1 MLIMANNSKLYT
13 LITGDSVEFKLTE
26 KQIEKIPNFKD
37 NQIYPIQSSDF
48 KPFYSH
54 LTIGTKPI
62 FNHKYFSMIKNIFG
76 YDLLLNY
83 LLYDI
88 NKLIDH
94 AEHEKIFNI
103 KAPVLY
109 KCYGQKPHRITYI
122 MFVSI
127 YYKLIKNA
135 DEIIDFLLK
144 NISDSD
150 KNILL
155 YEFRFYNQKYTDK
168 FKLIKKFLKHD
179 ICTRFDRP
187 VSNVDDRFYDE
198 VNRFNRLDNIIY
210 NFDKYSQGKV
220 SLSDLSENDLIEEIN
235 IIKYLCNPDLN
246 VIVTPGGLSDIN
258 KYITSKKLFD
268 HILSDITKKIIYDH
282 KVIFKYAEIIKTL
295 IENGANFKHIIY
307 SECKYPKDI
316 IIGNILHFMFYNKIF
331 NIDIV
336 KFLIDN
342 GIDINDMS
350 IVSETPFMTACK
362 HLRKNKYK
370 DKFLLELIHL
380 GANGFIK
387 DKHGKTP
394 FQVLYG
400 NYFINDLVK
409 YKKNSLRMFLRF
421 ENDKS
426 ELDDKKNPLLV
437 TKKLDVGI

>member
-1 MLIMANNSKLYT
+1 MFIMANNSKLYT

-155 YEFRFYNQKYTDK
+155 HKFRFYN
-168 FKLIKKFLKHD
+168 L
-179 ICTRFDRP
+179 
-187 VSNVDDRFYDE
+187 
-198 VNRFNRLDNIIY
+198 
-210 NFDKYSQGKV
+210 
-220 SLSDLSENDLIEEIN
+220 
-235 IIKYLCNPDLN
+235 
-246 VIVTPGGLSDIN
+246 
-258 KYITSKKLFD
+258 
-268 HILSDITKKIIYDH
+268 
-282 KVIFKYAEIIKTL
+282 FKYAEIIKTL

-336 KFLIDN
+336 KILIDN

-387 DKHGKTP
+387 DKHGETP

-409 YKKNSLRMFLRF
+409 YKKDSLRMFLRF
-421 ENDKS
+421 VNDKS